1 MNSKYDA
8 NEYNKKLEKLGT
20 ELSKIQYDFKI
31 KNKPSEKYWS
41 KRIEEF
47 DNYHKKVIEYFTQVY
62 SLMNLANE
70 DQSGIFLLK
79 ISKLKQLGLKLLE
92 AMKKIKENPSSMD
105 LKDKQQSKW
114 TIELREQLIKSNE
127 DCLNH
132 EKHMN
137 VFFRDFYDQYLKSD
151 QSQTLD

>member
-1 MNSKYDA
+1 MNSKHDA
-8 NEYNKKLEKLGT
+8 NEHNKKLEKLGT

-31 KNKPSEKYWS
+31 KNNPSEKYWL

-47 DNYHKKVIEYFTQVY
+47 ENYHKKVIEYFTHVY
-62 SLMNLANE
+62 SLMNLVNE

-79 ISKLKQLGLKLLE
+79 ISKLKQLGLKLLD
-92 AMKKIKENPSSMD
+92 AMKNIKENPSSVD

-114 TIELREQLIKSNE
+114 TIDLREQLIKSNE

-151 QSQTLD
+151 

>member
-62 SLMNLANE
+62 ALMNLANE

-151 QSQTLD
+151 

>member
-1 MNSKYDA
+1 MNSKHDA
-8 NEYNKKLEKLGT
+8 NEHNKKLEKLGT

-31 KNKPSEKYWS
+31 KNNPSEKYWS

-47 DNYHKKVIEYFTQVY
+47 ENYHEKVIEYFTQVY

-92 AMKKIKENPSSMD
+92 AMKNIKENPSSVD

-114 TIELREQLIKSNE
+114 TIDLREQLIKSNE

-151 QSQTLD
+151 